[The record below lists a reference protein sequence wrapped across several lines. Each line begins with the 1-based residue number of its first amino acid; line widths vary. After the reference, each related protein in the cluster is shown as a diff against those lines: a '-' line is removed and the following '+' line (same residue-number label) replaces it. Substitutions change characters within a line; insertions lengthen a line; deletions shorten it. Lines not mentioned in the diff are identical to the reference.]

1 VRVTLKSSLKITY
14 ASNTIIIEIREEKNT
29 KNTVKNTKVI
39 VIKSNPNL
47 NKLFVIEKPKQN

>member
-1 VRVTLKSSLKITY
+1 M
-14 ASNTIIIEIREEKNT
+14 EEKNA

-47 NKLFVIEKPKQN
+47 NKFFVIEKPKQN